1 MHRTRVQTL
10 GIVAVLVALAGWL
23 LFRALASRSVVP
35 PAVPWLVV
43 AVEVVIAAIVLA
55 MGWSVRQ
62 YLKGNKPDLDPI
74 RAARTAVLAKSSCYT
89 GAVLAGWY
97 GAQVLAV
104 LGDLDV
110 ASQRA
115 RAAAAGVAVVG
126 ALVMAAVGLVVEWFC
141 RIPPPEDGAAD
152 TGNHSRAPSPDPA
165 AG

>member
-74 RAARTAVLAKSSCYT
+74 RAARTAVLAKASCYT

-152 TGNHSRAPSPDPA
+152 TGTHSRAPSPDPA